1 MKYIYQQPQ
10 TDVMDLTLC
19 GEVLGAA
26 LNNSVANTAGNDVP
40 FESAPAPARKL
51 YI

>member
-10 TDVMDLTLC
+10 TDVMDLTLQ
-19 GEVLGAA
+19 GEVLQAA
-26 LNNSVANTAGNDVP
+26 LNNSVVDTPSNPTDI
-40 FESAPAPARKL
+40 EHAPGRKL

>member
-19 GEVLGAA
+19 GEVLGRE
-26 LNNSVANTAGNDVP
+26 LNNSVVGTEGQNVP
-40 FESAPAPARKL
+40 LEGAPARKL

>member
-19 GEVLGAA
+19 GEVLGRE
-26 LNNSVANTAGNDVP
+26 LNNSVVDAQSNPTGI
-40 FESAPAPARKL
+40 ETGAPARKL